1 MVQGGNQFDPFST
14 SPSDW
19 GLTGDVLV
27 GESPSNTAGS
37 LNGDITVY
45 NQFYLAY
52 QKGWSGVMPWAD
64 KDGNYDEIDK
74 GLRCEKNNW
83 NMCAPSS
90 STISQADE

>member
-1 MVQGGNQFDPFST
+1 
-14 SPSDW
+14 
-19 GLTGDVLV
+19 
-27 GESPSNTAGS
+27 
-37 LNGDITVY
+37 
-45 NQFYLAY
+45 
-52 QKGWSGVMPWAD
+52 MPWAD